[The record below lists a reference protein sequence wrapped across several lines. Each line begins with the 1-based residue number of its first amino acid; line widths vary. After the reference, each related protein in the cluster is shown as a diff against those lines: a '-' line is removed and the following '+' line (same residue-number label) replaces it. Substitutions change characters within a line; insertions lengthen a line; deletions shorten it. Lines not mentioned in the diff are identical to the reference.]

1 MALPPHLMNL
11 QQKLNSMNL
20 PKMPINNQQNIPENN
35 SDNIISKNSLT
46 QTSLKR
52 EKKQKLPKHMTKKWK
67 TFRKAAG
74 TIWEDPTLDEWPDN
88 DYRIFCGDL
97 GNEVSDQILA
107 NAFSKYQSLQKA
119 KVIRDKNTG
128 KSKGYGFVSLLDVND
143 YIKAMREMNG
153 KYVGNRPIKIK
164 RSNWKDRSLMY
175 SKSKVLTVKFK
186 RKKNK
191 LNKKKANSINQNI
204 SNNANNCNSIPLAY
218 NNVNSMQMLNPTTST
233 NVMNSSHNIMNINQ

>member
-20 PKMPINNQQNIPENN
+20 PKMPINNQQNIPENK

-107 NAFSKYQSLQKA
+107 TEIPKSFIKCIANLYGWDITKQDDMDKLRSK
-119 KVIRDKNTG
+119 
-128 KSKGYGFVSLLDVND
+128 
-143 YIKAMREMNG
+143 
-153 KYVGNRPIKIK
+153 
-164 RSNWKDRSLMY
+164 LM
-175 SKSKVLTVKFK
+175 
-186 RKKNK
+186 
-191 LNKKKANSINQNI
+191 
-204 SNNANNCNSIPLAY
+204 
-218 NNVNSMQMLNPTTST
+218 
-233 NVMNSSHNIMNINQ
+233 

>member
-1 MALPPHLMNL
+1 
-11 QQKLNSMNL
+11 
-20 PKMPINNQQNIPENN
+20 
-35 SDNIISKNSLT
+35 
-46 QTSLKR
+46 
-52 EKKQKLPKHMTKKWK
+52 
-67 TFRKAAG
+67 
-74 TIWEDPTLDEWPDN
+74 
-88 DYRIFCGDL
+88 
-97 GNEVSDQILA
+97 
-107 NAFSKYQSLQKA
+107 
-119 KVIRDKNTG
+119 
-128 KSKGYGFVSLLDVND
+128 
-143 YIKAMREMNG
+143 MREMNG

-218 NNVNSMQMLNPTTST
+218 NNVNSMQMGNPTTST